1 MKNMEIKIHIHGFH
15 LSHTHTNQMQITL

>member
-15 LSHTHTNQMQITL
+15 LSLSHTNQMQITL